1 MAKKSASKSEA
12 PKPEAPKTEEST
24 PVQASMT
31 QTDAVKAAIA
41 EGFDK
46 PSAGSEFI
54 QKTYGLKVTP
64 KYFSII
70 KSKVAPGAAKATTTK
85 RGPKPKAAPTAVKT
99 ASTGSDTFEE
109 LKKLK
114 ELKERVGAK
123 TFEEM
128 IQFLG

>member
-1 MAKKSASKSEA
+1 MAKKSAPKTEAAKSEA
-12 PKPEAPKTEEST
+12 PKPEEST

-70 KSKVAPGAAKATTTK
+70 KSKVAPGTAKAANAK
-85 RGPKPKAAPTAVKT
+85 RGPTPKAVSVAAKAAPT
-99 ASTGSDTFEE
+99 STDTFEE

-123 TFEEM
+123 RFEEM
-128 IQFLG
+128 LEFIG